1 MEWKFE
7 IFFQENAFENVV
19 SKVAAILSRPQHDNP
34 WGAARFREIL
44 TVILETVV
52 DQRKRI
58 WYQ

>member
-1 MEWKFE
+1 MEWKCE
-7 IFFQENAFENVV
+7 IFFKENAFENVV
-19 SKVAAILSRPQHDNP
+19 SKMEAILSRPQYDNP

-44 TVILETVV
+44 SVILETVV